1 MTSARQEIL
10 SFLANVSG
18 GGIFILNRS
27 NFSESEWTCLLR
39 APFLAGLLI
48 GFASPSGLV
57 GSIKEAYA
65 ARKLLVETKQN
76 GGKNALIDA
85 LVADL
90 DTDDGRSRADLLH
103 LANRTGDDAVRAIC
117 ADLRAA
123 SLAAYHADPA
133 LGAGFAAWILAIAR
147 AVAEA
152 SREGGGLLGIGG
164 KLVSDAEEAALE
176 RIRTALDPMEGVP
189 A

>member
-1 MTSARQEIL
+1 M
-10 SFLANVSG
+10 
-18 GGIFILNRS
+18 NRS
-27 NFSESEWTCLLR
+27 DFSESEWTCLLR

-65 ARKLLVETKQN
+65 ARKILDETRASA
-76 GGKNALIDA
+76 GKNALIDA

-103 LANRTGDDAVRAIC
+103 LASRTGDDAVAAIC

-133 LGAGFAAWILAIAR
+133 LGAGFTAWILTIAR

-152 SREGGGLLGIGG
+152 SSEGGGMFGIGG
-164 KLVSDAEEAALE
+164 KLVTDSEEQALE
-176 RIRTALDPMEGVP
+176 RLRTTLDPTESLP
-189 A
+189 